1 MAPGTTPLT
10 QGGEGPGGE
19 DPSGRARASLR
30 AALCP
35 RRVPGERRRPC
46 AVLQVLR
53 PQAPPPVP
61 APAVTSAPASLPT
74 PALQSYRVGTRFPS
88 SARRFQLGPVEGTL
102 LPASRGL
109 EDRIY
114 TCTLTHAHTQAPAA
128 HPPLHPGPSPLLCI
142 PRGEPRGARPGCG
155 ERPPPP
161 AAGSQASPAS
171 LSHALFFSSPPI
183 CSGEGA

>member
-1 MAPGTTPLT
+1 MEKTPVDGQGPASEPRCALGGSRGSAGGPALSSRCSAPRPL
-10 QGGEGPGGE
+10 
-19 DPSGRARASLR
+19 L
-30 AALCP
+30 LCP
-35 RRVPGERRRPC
+35 LLPS
-46 AVLQVLR
+46 
-53 PQAPPPVP
+53 PPP
-61 APAVTSAPASLPT
+61 PASLPT